1 MASLD
6 IDKLS
11 IFLAKKVFTSTSPG
25 GNQTLLSGGEKL
37 PFPVINGVKKFVI
50 FVGNSRSG
58 SSILGSLMDAHPH
71 VVIANEWEFP
81 DFTAIP
87 LHNLKEELFATLYS
101 ASLAK
106 KKLNSSIKGYTL
118 EVTDMWQANYDRY
131 IDVIGDKSAGREIPY
146 ITDTAKFQQCFHVL
160 QRNLKVPILAIHP
173 IRNPFDIIAAWAVI
187 DHSSA
192 NRSEGIATFTSLKQA
207 LNVSNSSISPNST
220 DSNSVIQFNEPEAID
235 DMTDKIFRYFRAAEE
250 VAEKVIGKKNVLQV
264 HNCDLVHDPKGTI
277 LKVFNF
283 LEVNVTEHYLDVCA
297 RKVFDSESR
306 SRNTVAWS
314 PEQIERIE
322 MRMKK
327 YKALHRYSFNS
338 C

>member
-1 MASLD
+1 
-6 IDKLS
+6 
-11 IFLAKKVFTSTSPG
+11 
-25 GNQTLLSGGEKL
+25 
-37 PFPVINGVKKFVI
+37 
-50 FVGNSRSG
+50 
-58 SSILGSLMDAHPH
+58 
-71 VVIANEWEFP
+71 
-81 DFTAIP
+81 
-87 LHNLKEELFATLYS
+87 
-101 ASLAK
+101 
-106 KKLNSSIKGYTL
+106 
-118 EVTDMWQANYDRY
+118 MWQANYDGY
-131 IDVIGDKSAGREIPY
+131 IDVIGDKPAGREIPY

-187 DHSSA
+187 DHSSV
-192 NRSEGIATFTSLKQA
+192 NRSEGIATFTNLKQA
-207 LNVSNSSISPNST
+207 LNVSNSSSSPNST
-220 DSNSVIQFNEPEAID
+220 DSVLQFNEPEAID

-297 RKVFDSESR
+297 QKVFDSESR

-314 PEQIERIE
+314 PEQIERIQ

>member
-11 IFLAKKVFTSTSPG
+11 IFLAKKISTSTSP

-118 EVTDMWQANYDRY
+118 EVTDMWQANCDRY

-160 QRNLKVPILAIHP
+160 QRNLKIPILAIHL

-187 DHSSA
+187 DHSSV

-250 VAEKVIGKKNVLQV
+250 VAEEVIGKKNVLQV

-283 LEVNVTEHYLDVCA
+283 LEVNVTELALLRCVC
-297 RKVFDSESR
+297 SES
-306 SRNTVAWS
+306 V
-314 PEQIERIE
+314 
-322 MRMKK
+322 
-327 YKALHRYSFNS
+327 
-338 C
+338 

>member
-1 MASLD
+1 MA
-6 IDKLS
+6 
-11 IFLAKKVFTSTSPG
+11 
-25 GNQTLLSGGEKL
+25 
-37 PFPVINGVKKFVI
+37 
-50 FVGNSRSG
+50 
-58 SSILGSLMDAHPH
+58 
-71 VVIANEWEFP
+71 
-81 DFTAIP
+81 
-87 LHNLKEELFATLYS
+87 
-101 ASLAK
+101 
-106 KKLNSSIKGYTL
+106 GYC
-118 EVTDMWQANYDRY
+118 NYDRY

-160 QRNLKVPILAIHP
+160 QRNLKVPILAI
-173 IRNPFDIIAAWAVI
+173 RNLFDIIAAWAVI

-207 LNVSNSSISPNST
+207 LNVSNRSSISSNST
-220 DSNSVIQFNEPEAID
+220 DSNSVLQFNEPEAID

-314 PEQIERIE
+314 PEQIERIQ

-327 YKALHRYSFNS
+327 YEALNRYSFNS